1 MYLALNL
8 MIIAGA
14 VYFGKID
21 TIGHFLVIVILIVMT
36 IKSPSVYDFFSYRE
50 NRGTLTQSGIMVMSH
65 WLALVVMVAMYYGF
79 HYLAYGR
86 P

>member
-50 NRGTLTQSGIMVMSH
+50 NRGTFIMVMSH